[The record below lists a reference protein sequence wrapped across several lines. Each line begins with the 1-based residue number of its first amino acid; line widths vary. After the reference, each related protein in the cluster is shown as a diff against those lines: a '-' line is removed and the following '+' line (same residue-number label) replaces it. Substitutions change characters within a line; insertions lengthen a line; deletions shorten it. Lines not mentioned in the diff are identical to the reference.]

1 MQTSN
6 VIVKVFGVCKPA
18 AGALFRAS
26 HLSLLLV
33 LVSLHFNFS
42 AAAQGKV
49 TLSAEQ
55 AGITTFLKSIE
66 AQTGYHFWM
75 EDGVT
80 SQFKP
85 VSIHGQN
92 LTLHAAL
99 DLVLKD
105 QPLTYKIIDHIIVV
119 KLSSASSGGLQVSG
133 TVRAVSGPLE
143 NASVVVIQ
151 TGKGTATSTQGTFRL
166 SDVPRGAMLAVTC
179 VGFAPQQRTIHSDSP
194 QVFTLVPAEKE
205 LDVPVIV
212 AYGVA
217 SQRTSTSHINNLT
230 AAQVGIQPVNNAL
243 FALEGTLPGIFV
255 QQVTGTTGGQVSI
268 QIGGRNSISSG
279 NDPLYI
285 IDGIPFPST
294 SLVQTGTIINQGS
307 PLQFLSPQDI
317 EGITVLKDATS
328 TAIYGSRGAN
338 GVVLISTKKAK
349 PGGGTGFSATTIAG
363 IGMIDRRMPLLSTPE
378 YLQMRHEAFAN
389 DGARPDPAKDYDL
402 LSWDTTRYTDW
413 QKALIGNTAPQWEQR
428 LSFHS
433 SGAAL
438 RTYFSAGYGKEG
450 TVMGQDFHSNRATGH
465 GSISYRSPGS
475 RLAVAVSFNGGLLKH
490 YLPAADPTP
499 LALQLPPD
507 APAGRLPDGS
517 FNWAPGFNNPYAN
530 MAQYYKGRS
539 YTADITSQVSYAV
552 WNSLRLKFNA
562 GFVSEKLNEIR
573 VTPVDALNPSSGI
586 TTSSSFFSQNV
597 IRSWTIEPMV
607 EYSHSISRAKVILL
621 AGATLHRTNND
632 NNIISATGY
641 TDPTRLESISGA
653 AAVDTLINQSLD
665 YRYIS
670 GYGRAR
676 LDIKERYI
684 LELTGRRDGSS
695 RFGPNRQ
702 YATFGAAGAA
712 WLISAE
718 PWMNGRF
725 KILSLAKLSFTY
737 GTTGNDQIGDYAF
750 QNRYIQAT
758 YPYGGQ
764 RGLVPQQLS
773 NNDYSWEQSRKLNV
787 SVDLGLLKDRIH
799 LSATYYRSRTSQ
811 ELLTLPISTV
821 TGFPSITRNSGA
833 VITNRSWEFTLNAIA
848 VQRHRFTWTWSVN
861 FTFPQNR
868 LTSFP
873 GLNTTSYADMLQ
885 VSKSLA
891 VYKAIHATGVD
902 PGTGEY
908 TFLDVNQDGQIASP
922 GDLTSFKSLDQQYY
936 GGISTQV
943 TVERISID
951 LLFQFV
957 KQQGFNYLAFSGN
970 APGVIANQ
978 PTWVMAR
985 WREVGQRTSVQK
997 FTQDYSSTGYAA
1009 FVNFTSSDAIVSDA
1023 SYVRLKS
1030 ASINYKVPIKTGHDR
1045 DRRQIDISLH
1055 MANVLT
1061 LSGYRGPDPETQ
1073 TLQGFMP
1080 PLRTFIVGVA
1090 LTF

>member
-33 LVSLHFNFS
+33 FMSLHFNFS

-49 TLSAEQ
+49 TLSADQ
-55 AGITTFLKSIE
+55 ADISTLLKNIE

-80 SQFKP
+80 TQFKP
-85 VSIHGQN
+85 VSIHGLN

-119 KLSSASSGGLQVSG
+119 KLSNATSTALQVSG
-133 TVRAVSGPLE
+133 TVRAASGPLE

-166 SDVPRGAMLAVTC
+166 PDVPRGAILAVSC
-179 VGFAPQQRTIHSDSP
+179 VGFTPQQRTVHDDSP

-230 AAQVGIQPVNNAL
+230 GAQVAIQPVNNAL

-268 QIGGRNSISSG
+268 QIGGRSSISSG

-294 SLVQTGTIINQGS
+294 SLVQTGGIINQGS

-338 GVVLISTKKAK
+338 GVVLISTKKAR
-349 PGGGTGFSATTIAG
+349 PGGGTGFSATTTAG
-363 IGMIDRRMPLLSTPE
+363 IGMIDRRVPMLSTPE
-378 YLQMRHEAFAN
+378 YLQMRHEAFAK

-413 QKALIGNTAPQWEQR
+413 QKALIGHTAPQWEQR

-433 SGAAL
+433 SGPAL

-465 GSISYRSPGS
+465 GSISYRSTKG
-475 RLAVAVSFNGGLLKH
+475 RLAVAVSFNGSLVRH
-490 YLPAADPTP
+490 YLPAADPTSF
-499 LALQLPPD
+499 ALQLPPD

-530 MAQYYKGRS
+530 MAQYYKARS
-539 YTADITSQVSYAV
+539 HTADITSQISYAI

-562 GFVSEKLNEIR
+562 GVVAEKMDEIN
-573 VTPVDALNPSSGI
+573 VGPVASINPSAGI
-586 TTSSSFFSQNV
+586 TTGRSGFGKNSLQ
-597 IRSWTIEPMV
+597 SWTMEPML
-607 EYSHSISRAKVILL
+607 EYSHSIARAKVLLL
-621 AGATLHRTNND
+621 AGATLHRASNN
-632 NNIISATGY
+632 NYIINATGY
-641 TDPTRLESISGA
+641 TDPNSLESIRGA
-653 AAVDTLINQSLD
+653 AAIDTLTNQSLD
-665 YRYIS
+665 YRYLS

-676 LDIKERYI
+676 LQIKERYI
-684 LELTGRRDGSS
+684 MELTGRRDGSS

-702 YATFGAAGAA
+702 YAIFGGVGAA

-718 PWMNGRF
+718 PWMHSRF
-725 KILSLAKLSFTY
+725 NTLSLAKLSFTY

-758 YPYGGQ
+758 YPYGGL

-773 NNDYSWEQSRKLNV
+773 NNDYSWEESRKLNI
-787 SVDLGLLKDRIH
+787 SVDLGFLKDRIQ
-799 LSATYYRSRTSQ
+799 LSATYYCSRTSQ
-811 ELLTLPISTV
+811 ELLTLPLSGV

-833 VITNRSWEFTLNAIA
+833 VIMNRSWEFTLNAIA
-848 VQRHRFTWTWSVN
+848 VQGHRFAWTWSAN
-861 FTFPQNR
+861 LTFPQNK

-873 GLNTTSYADMLQ
+873 SINTTSYAGVLQ
-885 VSKSLA
+885 VGKSLA

-908 TFLDVNQDGQIASP
+908 TFLDVNQDGQIAPP
-922 GDLTSFKSLDQQYY
+922 GDLTAYKSMDQQYY
-936 GGISTQV
+936 GGVSTKI
-943 TVERISID
+943 TVGQFSID

-957 KQQGFNYLAFSGN
+957 KQQGFNYLSFSGN
-970 APGVIANQ
+970 APGGIANQ
-978 PTWVMAR
+978 PTWVLAR
-985 WREVGQRTSVQK
+985 WRDVGQRASVQK
-997 FTQDYSSTGYAA
+997 FTQDYSSTTYGA
-1009 FVNFTSSDAIVSDA
+1009 FANLTSSDAIVSDA

-1030 ASINYKVPIKTGHDR
+1030 LSVNYKVPVKNEPHQNR
-1045 DRRQIDISLH
+1045 PEIDIFLR
-1055 MANVLT
+1055 MANMLT
-1061 LSGYRGPDPETQ
+1061 LSEYKGPDPETQ
-1073 TLQGFMP
+1073 SVLGFMP
-1080 PLRTFIVGVA
+1080 PLRTIIVGVA
-1090 LTF
+1090 LNL